1 MTKHL
6 RTMTVAMLL
15 TACAIASNATESNTF
30 NQVTN
35 ASEQNVINADDNKTQ
50 KCVEFVAGTDKGS
63 TGTLEGGFASDKISK
78 DGVTVY
84 CSRASFKNNPY
95 RFNGSST
102 INGSS
107 TTTISTEKG
116 NIVKIEIVG
125 DGLTK
130 LVADGDGE
138 YNITKNLIVWTGSAK
153 SVSFKNKKTLADYAA
168 ATNIRVYVE
177 LPGTTTGVGSVNVDK
192 HNNANN
198 AVYNLQGQ
206 RIDGKSLPKGIY
218 IKNGKKFMVK

>member
-1 MTKHL
+1 
-6 RTMTVAMLL
+6 MTVAMLL
-15 TACAIASNATESNTF
+15 TACAIVSNATEANTF

-35 ASEQNVINADDNKTQ
+35 ASEENVINADDNKTE
-50 KCVEFVAGTDKGS
+50 KCVEFLAGTDKGS
-63 TGTLEGGFASDKISK
+63 TGTFEGGFVSDEISK
-78 DGVTVY
+78 DGVKVY
-84 CSRASFKNNPY
+84 CSRASFKKNPY
-95 RFNGSST
+95 RFNGT
-102 INGSS
+102 S

-116 NIVKIEIVG
+116 NILKIEIVG

-130 LVADGDGE
+130 LVENGEGE

-153 SVSFKNKKTLADYAA
+153 SVSFKNNKTLAEYAS

-177 LPGTTTGVGSVNVDK
+177 LPGTTTGIGSVNVDK
-192 HNNANN
+192 NNNANN

-206 RIDGKSLPKGIY
+206 RVDGKSLPKGIY

>member
-15 TACAIASNATESNTF
+15 TTCAIVSNATEANTF

-35 ASEQNVINADDNKTQ
+35 ASEENVTNADDNKTQ

-63 TGTLEGGFASDKISK
+63 TGILGGASKADEISK
-78 DGVTVY
+78 DGVKVH
-84 CSRASFKNNPY
+84 CSHASFKYNPY
-95 RFNGSST
+95 RFNGF
-102 INGSS
+102 S
-107 TTTISTEKG
+107 TTTISTETG

-125 DGLTK
+125 EGLTK
-130 LVADGDGE
+130 LVENGEGE
-138 YNITKNLIVWTGSAK
+138 YNITKDLIVWTGSSK
-153 SVSFKNKKTLADYAA
+153 SVSFKNNLDWANYAA

-177 LPGTTTGVGSVNVDK
+177 LPGTTTGIGSVNMDTNK
-192 HNNANN
+192 AGNN
-198 AVYNLQGQ
+198 AVYNLKGQ
-206 RIDGKSLPKGIY
+206 RVDGKSLPKGIY

>member
-15 TACAIASNATESNTF
+15 TACSIVSNATEANTS

-35 ASEQNVINADDNKTQ
+35 ASEQNVINADDNKTE

-63 TGTLEGGFASDKISK
+63 TETFDGGFVSDEISK
-78 DGVTVY
+78 DGVKVH
-84 CSRASFKNNPY
+84 CSRASFKYNPY
-95 RFNGSST
+95 RFNGFSK
-102 INGSS
+102 
-107 TTTISTEKG
+107 TTISTEKG

-130 LVADGDGE
+130 LVENGEGE
-138 YNITKNLIVWTGSAK
+138 YSITKNLIVWTGSAK
-153 SVSFKNKKTLADYAA
+153 SVSFKNNKTLADYAS

-177 LPGTTTGVGSVNVDK
+177 LPGTTTGIGSVNMDTNK
-192 HNNANN
+192 AGNN
-198 AVYNLQGQ
+198 AVYNLKGQ
-206 RIDGKSLPKGIY
+206 RVDGKSLPKGIY
-218 IKNGKKFMVK
+218 IKNGKKLMVK

>member
-1 MTKHL
+1 
-6 RTMTVAMLL
+6 MTVAMLL
-15 TACAIASNATESNTF
+15 TACSIVSNATEANTS

-35 ASEQNVINADDNKTQ
+35 ASEQNVINADDNKTE

-63 TGTLEGGFASDKISK
+63 TETFDGGFVSDEISK
-78 DGVTVY
+78 DGVKVH
-84 CSRASFKNNPY
+84 CSRASFKYNPY
-95 RFNGSST
+95 RFNGFSK
-102 INGSS
+102 
-107 TTTISTEKG
+107 TTISTEKG

-130 LVADGDGE
+130 LVENGEGE
-138 YNITKNLIVWTGSAK
+138 YSITKNLIVWTGSSK
-153 SVSFKNKKTLADYAA
+153 SVSFKNNKTLADYAS

-177 LPGTTTGVGSVNVDK
+177 LQGTTTGVGSVNVDK

-206 RIDGKSLPKGIY
+206 RVDGKSLPKGMY

>member
-15 TACAIASNATESNTF
+15 AACAIVSNATEANTS

-35 ASEQNVINADDNKTQ
+35 ASEQNVINADDNKTE
-50 KCVEFVAGTDKGS
+50 KCVEFVAGTDEGS
-63 TGTLEGGFASDKISK
+63 TGTLGGGFVADEISK
-78 DGVTVY
+78 DGVKVY
-84 CSRASFKNNPY
+84 CSRASFQSNPY
-95 RFNGSST
+95 RFNGSSK
-102 INGSS
+102 
-107 TTTISTEKG
+107 TTISTETG

-130 LVADGDGE
+130 LVENGEGD
-138 YNITKNLIVWTGSAK
+138 YSITKNLIVWTGSAK
-153 SVSFKNKKTLADYAA
+153 SVSFKNDKLPHDYAS

-177 LPGTTTGVGSVNVDK
+177 LPGTTTGIGSVNVDK
-192 HNNANN
+192 NNNANN
-198 AVYNLQGQ
+198 AVYNLHGQ
-206 RIDGKSLPKGIY
+206 RVNGKSLPKGIY

>member
-15 TACAIASNATESNTF
+15 TACSIVSNATEANTY
-30 NQVTN
+30 NQLTN
-35 ASEQNVINADDNKTQ
+35 TSEENVINADDNKTE

-63 TGTLEGGFASDKISK
+63 TGIGLGASKADEISK
-78 DGVTVY
+78 DGVKVH
-84 CSRASFKNNPY
+84 CSRASFKYNPY
-95 RFNGSST
+95 RFNGF
-102 INGSS
+102 S

-130 LVADGDGE
+130 LVENGEGE
-138 YNITKNLIVWTGSAK
+138 YNITKDLIVWTGSAK
-153 SVSFKNKKTLADYAA
+153 SVSFKNNKTLADYAS
-168 ATNIRVYVE
+168 ATNIRIYVE
-177 LPGTTTGVGSVNVDK
+177 LPGTTTGIGSVNMDTNK
-192 HNNANN
+192 AGNN
-198 AVYNLQGQ
+198 AVYNLKGQ
-206 RIDGKSLPKGIY
+206 RVDGKSLPKGIY

>member
-1 MTKHL
+1 
-6 RTMTVAMLL
+6 MTVAMLL
-15 TACAIASNATESNTF
+15 TACAIVSNATEANTF

-35 ASEQNVINADDNKTQ
+35 ASEENVINADDNKTQ
-50 KCVEFVAGTDKGS
+50 KCVEFVAGTDNGS
-63 TGTLEGGFASDKISK
+63 TGTLGGASKADEISK
-78 DGVTVY
+78 DGVTVH

-95 RFNGSST
+95 RF
-102 INGSS
+102 NGSS

-125 DGLTK
+125 DGLKK
-130 LVADGDGE
+130 LVKNGEGE
-138 YNITKNLIVWTGSAK
+138 YNITNDLIVWTGSSK
-153 SVSFKNKKTLADYAA
+153 SVSFKNKKTLAEYAA

-177 LPGTTTGVGSVNVDK
+177 LPGTTTGIGSVNVDK
-192 HNNANN
+192 NNKADN

-206 RIDGKSLPKGIY
+206 RVDGKSLPKGIY

>member
-15 TACAIASNATESNTF
+15 TACSIVSNATEANTS

-35 ASEQNVINADDNKTQ
+35 ASEQNVINADDNKTE

-63 TGTLEGGFASDKISK
+63 TETFDGGFVSDEISK
-78 DGVTVY
+78 DGVKVH
-84 CSRASFKNNPY
+84 CSRASFKYNPY
-95 RFNGSST
+95 RFNGFSK
-102 INGSS
+102 
-107 TTTISTEKG
+107 TTISTEKG

-130 LVADGDGE
+130 LVENGEGE
-138 YNITKNLIVWTGSAK
+138 YSITKNLIVWTGSSK
-153 SVSFKNKKTLADYAA
+153 SVSFKNNKTLADYAS

-177 LPGTTTGVGSVNVDK
+177 LQGTTTGVGSVNVDK

-206 RIDGKSLPKGIY
+206 RVDGKSLPKGMY

>member
-15 TACAIASNATESNTF
+15 TTCAIVSNATETNTF

-35 ASEQNVINADDNKTQ
+35 ASEENVTNADDNKTQ

-63 TGTLEGGFASDKISK
+63 TSTLGGASKADEISK
-78 DGVTVY
+78 DGVTVH

-95 RFNGSST
+95 RF
-102 INGSS
+102 NGSS

-130 LVADGDGE
+130 LVENGEGE
-138 YNITKNLIVWTGSAK
+138 YNITNDLIVWTGSAK

-177 LPGTTTGVGSVNVDK
+177 LPGTTTGIGSVNVDK

>member
-15 TACAIASNATESNTF
+15 TACAIVSNATEANTF

-63 TGTLEGGFASDKISK
+63 TSTLGGASKADEISK
-78 DGVTVY
+78 DGVKVH
-84 CSRASFKNNPY
+84 CSLASFKNNPY
-95 RFNGSST
+95 RF
-102 INGSS
+102 NGSS

-125 DGLTK
+125 DGLKK
-130 LVADGDGE
+130 LVKNGEGE
-138 YNITKNLIVWTGSAK
+138 YNITNDLIVWTGSAK
-153 SVSFKNKKTLADYAA
+153 SVSFKNKKTLAEYAA

-177 LPGTTTGVGSVNVDK
+177 LPGTTTGIGSVNVDK

-206 RIDGKSLPKGIY
+206 RVDGKSLPKGIY

>member
-15 TACAIASNATESNTF
+15 TACSIVSNATEANTF

-50 KCVEFVAGTDKGS
+50 KCVEFVAGTDNGS
-63 TGTLEGGFASDKISK
+63 TGTLGGASKADEISK
-78 DGVTVY
+78 DGVKVH

-95 RFNGSST
+95 RF
-102 INGSS
+102 NGSS

-125 DGLTK
+125 DGLKK
-130 LVADGDGE
+130 LVKNGEGE
-138 YNITKNLIVWTGSAK
+138 YNITNDLIVWTGSAK
-153 SVSFKNKKTLADYAA
+153 SVSFKNKKTLAEYAA

-177 LPGTTTGVGSVNVDK
+177 LPGTTTGIGSVNVDK

-206 RIDGKSLPKGIY
+206 RVDGKSLPKGIY

>member
-15 TACAIASNATESNTF
+15 TACAIVSNATEANTS
-30 NQVTN
+30 NQVTD
-35 ASEQNVINADDNKTQ
+35 ASEQNVINADDNKTE
-50 KCVEFVAGTDKGS
+50 KCVEFVAGTDNGT
-63 TGTLEGGFASDKISK
+63 TGILGGASKADEISK
-78 DGVTVY
+78 DGVTVH
-84 CSRASFKNNPY
+84 CSRASFKYNPY
-95 RFNGSST
+95 RF
-102 INGSS
+102 NGSS
-107 TTTISTEKG
+107 TTTISTETG

-130 LVADGDGE
+130 LVENGEGE
-138 YNITKNLIVWTGSAK
+138 YNITNDLIVWTGSAK
-153 SVSFKNKKTLADYAA
+153 SVSFKNNKTLVDYAS
-168 ATNIRVYVE
+168 ATNIRIYVE

-206 RIDGKSLPKGIY
+206 RVDGKSLPKGIY

>member
-1 MTKHL
+1 
-6 RTMTVAMLL
+6 MTVAMLL
-15 TACAIASNATESNTF
+15 TTCAIVSNATEANTF

-35 ASEQNVINADDNKTQ
+35 ASEENVTNADDNKTQ

-63 TGTLEGGFASDKISK
+63 TSTLGGASKADEISK
-78 DGVTVY
+78 DGVTVH

-102 INGSS
+102 
-107 TTTISTEKG
+107 TTISTKKG

-130 LVADGDGE
+130 LVENGEGE
-138 YNITKNLIVWTGSAK
+138 YNITNDLIVWTGSAK
-153 SVSFKNKKTLADYAA
+153 SVSFKNNKTLADYAA
-168 ATNIRVYVE
+168 TTNIRVYVE
-177 LPGTTTGVGSVNVDK
+177 LPGTTTGIGSVNVDK

>member
-15 TACAIASNATESNTF
+15 TACAIVSNATEANTY
-30 NQVTN
+30 NQLTN
-35 ASEQNVINADDNKTQ
+35 TSEENVINADDNKTE

-63 TGTLEGGFASDKISK
+63 TETFDGGFVSDEISK
-78 DGVTVY
+78 DGVKVH
-84 CSRASFKNNPY
+84 CSRASFKYNPY
-95 RFNGSST
+95 RFNGFSK
-102 INGSS
+102 
-107 TTTISTEKG
+107 TTISTEKG

-130 LVADGDGE
+130 LVENGEGE
-138 YNITKNLIVWTGSAK
+138 YSITKNLIVWTGSSK
-153 SVSFKNKKTLADYAA
+153 SVSFKNNKTLADYAS

-206 RIDGKSLPKGIY
+206 RVDGKSLPKGMY
-218 IKNGKKFMVK
+218 INNAKKFMVK

>member
-1 MTKHL
+1 
-6 RTMTVAMLL
+6 MTVAMLL
-15 TACAIASNATESNTF
+15 TTCAIVSNATEGNTF

-35 ASEQNVINADDNKTQ
+35 ASEQNVINADDNKTE

-63 TGTLEGGFASDKISK
+63 TGTFAGGFVSDEISK
-78 DGVTVY
+78 DGVKVY

-95 RFNGSST
+95 RF
-102 INGSS
+102 NGSS

-130 LVADGDGE
+130 LVENGEGE
-138 YNITKNLIVWTGSAK
+138 YNITKNLIVWTGSSK
-153 SVSFKNKKTLADYAA
+153 SVSFKNNKDWANYAS

-206 RIDGKSLPKGIY
+206 RVNGKSLPKGIY

>member
-6 RTMTVAMLL
+6 RLMFVAML
-15 TACAIASNATESNTF
+15 TIACSLIGKAAEGGTYKL
-30 NQVTN
+30 VTD
-35 ASEQNVINADDNKTQ
+35 ASELNEIKTDDNKTE

-63 TGTLEGGFASDKISK
+63 TGTLGGASKADEISK
-78 DGVTVY
+78 DGVTVH

-95 RFNGSST
+95 RFNGF
-102 INGSS
+102 S

-125 DGLTK
+125 NGLTK
-130 LVADGDGE
+130 LVENGEGE
-138 YNITKNLIVWTGSAK
+138 YSITKNLIVWTGSSK
-153 SVSFKNKKTLADYAA
+153 SVSFKNNKDWANYAA

-177 LPGTTTGVGSVNVDK
+177 LPGTSTGIGSVNVDK
-192 HNNANN
+192 QNKADN

-206 RIDGKSLPKGIY
+206 RVNGKSLTKGIY
-218 IKNGKKFMVK
+218 IKNGKKFAVK

>member
-1 MTKHL
+1 
-6 RTMTVAMLL
+6 MLL
-15 TACAIASNATESNTF
+15 TACAIVSNATEANTF

-35 ASEQNVINADDNKTQ
+35 ASEENVTNADDNKTQ

-63 TGTLEGGFASDKISK
+63 TGTWGGASKADEISK
-78 DGVTVY
+78 DGVKVH
-84 CSRASFKNNPY
+84 CSLASFKNNPY
-95 RFNGSST
+95 RF
-102 INGSS
+102 NGSS

-125 DGLTK
+125 DGLKK
-130 LVADGDGE
+130 LVKNGEGE
-138 YNITKNLIVWTGSAK
+138 YNITNDLIVWTGSAK

-177 LPGTTTGVGSVNVDK
+177 LSGTTTGIGSVNVDK
-192 HNNANN
+192 NNKADN

-206 RIDGKSLPKGIY
+206 RVDGKSLPKGIY

>member
-1 MTKHL
+1 
-6 RTMTVAMLL
+6 MTVAMLL
-15 TACAIASNATESNTF
+15 TTCAIVSNATETNTF

-35 ASEQNVINADDNKTQ
+35 ASEENVTNADDNKTQ

-63 TGTLEGGFASDKISK
+63 TSTLGGASKADEISK
-78 DGVTVY
+78 DGVTVH

-95 RFNGSST
+95 RF
-102 INGSS
+102 NGSS

-130 LVADGDGE
+130 LVENGEGE
-138 YNITKNLIVWTGSAK
+138 YNITNDLIVWTGSSK
-153 SVSFKNKKTLADYAA
+153 SVSFKNNKTIAEYAS

-177 LPGTTTGVGSVNVDK
+177 LPGTTTGIGSVNVDK
-192 HNNANN
+192 NNNANN

-206 RIDGKSLPKGIY
+206 RVKGKSLPKGIY

>member
-1 MTKHL
+1 
-6 RTMTVAMLL
+6 MTVAMLL
-15 TACAIASNATESNTF
+15 TACAIVSNATEANTF

-35 ASEQNVINADDNKTQ
+35 ASEANVTNADDNKTQ

-63 TGTLEGGFASDKISK
+63 TGTLGGASMADEISK
-78 DGVTVY
+78 DGVKVH

-95 RFNGSST
+95 RF
-102 INGSS
+102 NGSS

-125 DGLTK
+125 DGLKK
-130 LVADGDGE
+130 LVKNGEGE
-138 YNITKNLIVWTGSAK
+138 YNITNDLIVWTGSAK
-153 SVSFKNKKTLADYAA
+153 SVSFKNKKTLAEYAA

-177 LPGTTTGVGSVNVDK
+177 LPDTATGIGSVNVDK
-192 HNNANN
+192 NNKADN

-206 RIDGKSLPKGIY
+206 RVDGKSLPKGIY

>member
-15 TACAIASNATESNTF
+15 TACAIVSNATEANTF

-35 ASEQNVINADDNKTQ
+35 ASEANVINADDNKTQ
-50 KCVEFVAGTDKGS
+50 KCVEFVAGTDNGS
-63 TGTLEGGFASDKISK
+63 TGTLGGASKADEISK
-78 DGVTVY
+78 DGVTVH

-95 RFNGSST
+95 RF
-102 INGSS
+102 NGSS

-125 DGLTK
+125 DGLKK
-130 LVADGDGE
+130 LVKNGEGE
-138 YNITKNLIVWTGSAK
+138 YNITNDLIVWTGSSK
-153 SVSFKNKKTLADYAA
+153 SVSFKNKKTLAEYAA

-177 LPGTTTGVGSVNVDK
+177 LPGTTTGIGSVNVDK
-192 HNNANN
+192 NNKADN

-206 RIDGKSLPKGIY
+206 RVDGKSLPKGIY

>member
-15 TACAIASNATESNTF
+15 TTCAIVSNATEANTF

-35 ASEQNVINADDNKTQ
+35 ASEQNVINADDNKTE

-63 TGTLEGGFASDKISK
+63 TETFDGGFVSDEISK
-78 DGVTVY
+78 DGVKVH
-84 CSRASFKNNPY
+84 CSRASFKYNPY
-95 RFNGSST
+95 RFNGFSK
-102 INGSS
+102 
-107 TTTISTEKG
+107 TTISTEKG

-130 LVADGDGE
+130 LVKNGEGE
-138 YNITKNLIVWTGSAK
+138 YNITKKLIVWTGSSK
-153 SVSFKNKKTLADYAA
+153 SVSFKNNKTLADYAS

-177 LPGTTTGVGSVNVDK
+177 LPGTTTGIGSVNVDK
-192 HNNANN
+192 QNKADN

-206 RIDGKSLPKGIY
+206 RVNGKSLPKGIY

>member
-1 MTKHL
+1 
-6 RTMTVAMLL
+6 MTVAMLL
-15 TACAIASNATESNTF
+15 TTCAIVSNATEGNTF

-35 ASEQNVINADDNKTQ
+35 ASEENVTNADDNKTQ
-50 KCVEFVAGTDKGS
+50 KCVEFVAGTDNGT
-63 TGTLEGGFASDKISK
+63 TGILGGASKADEINK
-78 DGVTVY
+78 DGVTVH
-84 CSRASFKNNPY
+84 CSRASFKYNPY
-95 RFNGSST
+95 RFNGF
-102 INGSS
+102 S

-130 LVADGDGE
+130 LVENGEGE
-138 YNITKNLIVWTGSAK
+138 YNITKDLIVWTGSAK
-153 SVSFKNKKTLADYAA
+153 SVSFKNNWDWANYAS

-177 LPGTTTGVGSVNVDK
+177 LPGTTTGIGSVNMDTNK
-192 HNNANN
+192 AGNN
-198 AVYNLQGQ
+198 AVYNLKGQ

>member
-15 TACAIASNATESNTF
+15 TACSIVSNATEANTS

-35 ASEQNVINADDNKTQ
+35 ASEENVINADDNKTQ

-63 TGTLEGGFASDKISK
+63 TGTLGGASKADEISK
-78 DGVTVY
+78 DRVTVH

-95 RFNGSST
+95 RFNGF
-102 INGSS
+102 S
-107 TTTISTEKG
+107 TTTISTETG

-130 LVADGDGE
+130 LVENGEGE
-138 YNITKNLIVWTGSAK
+138 YNITNDLIVWTGSAK
-153 SVSFKNKKTLADYAA
+153 SVSFKNNLDWANYAA

-177 LPGTTTGVGSVNVDK
+177 LPGTTTGIGSVNVDK
-192 HNNANN
+192 NNNANN

-206 RIDGKSLPKGIY
+206 RVDGKSLPKGIY

>member
-1 MTKHL
+1 
-6 RTMTVAMLL
+6 MTVAMLL
-15 TACAIASNATESNTF
+15 TACAIVSNATEANTF

-35 ASEQNVINADDNKTQ
+35 ASEENVINAEDNKTE

-63 TGTLEGGFASDKISK
+63 TGTLGGASKADEISK
-78 DGVTVY
+78 DGVKVY
-84 CSRASFKNNPY
+84 CSRASFKKNPY
-95 RFNGSST
+95 RFNGT
-102 INGSS
+102 S
-107 TTTISTEKG
+107 TTTISTETG

-130 LVADGDGE
+130 LVENGEGE
-138 YNITKNLIVWTGSAK
+138 YNITKNLIVWTGSSK
-153 SVSFKNKKTLADYAA
+153 SVSFKNNKTLIDYAS

-177 LPGTTTGVGSVNVDK
+177 LPGTSTGIGSVNVDK
-192 HNNANN
+192 HNNADN

-206 RIDGKSLPKGIY
+206 RVNGKSLPKGIY

>member
-1 MTKHL
+1 
-6 RTMTVAMLL
+6 MTVAMLL
-15 TACAIASNATESNTF
+15 TTCAIVSNATEANTF

-35 ASEQNVINADDNKTQ
+35 ASEENVTNADDNKTQ

-63 TGTLEGGFASDKISK
+63 TGTWGGASKADEISK
-78 DGVTVY
+78 DGVTVH

-95 RFNGSST
+95 RFNGF
-102 INGSS
+102 S

-130 LVADGDGE
+130 LVENGEGE
-138 YNITKNLIVWTGSAK
+138 YNITKDLIVWTGSSK
-153 SVSFKNKKTLADYAA
+153 SVSFKNNKTLADYAS

-177 LPGTTTGVGSVNVDK
+177 LPGTTTGIGSVNVDK
-192 HNNANN
+192 NNNANN

-206 RIDGKSLPKGIY
+206 RVNGKSLPKGIY

>member
-1 MTKHL
+1 
-6 RTMTVAMLL
+6 MTVAMLL
-15 TACAIASNATESNTF
+15 TTCAIVSNATEANTF

-35 ASEQNVINADDNKTQ
+35 ASEQNVINADDNKTE

-63 TGTLEGGFASDKISK
+63 TGTFAGGFVSDEISK
-78 DGVTVY
+78 DGVKVY

-95 RFNGSST
+95 RFNGFSK
-102 INGSS
+102 
-107 TTTISTEKG
+107 TTISTEKG

-130 LVADGDGE
+130 LVENGEGE
-138 YNITKNLIVWTGSAK
+138 YSITKNLIVWTGSSK
-153 SVSFKNKKTLADYAA
+153 SVSFKNNKDWANYAS

-198 AVYNLQGQ
+198 AVYNLKGQ
-206 RIDGKSLPKGIY
+206 RVNGKSLPKGIY

>member
-1 MTKHL
+1 
-6 RTMTVAMLL
+6 MTVAMLL
-15 TACAIASNATESNTF
+15 TTCAIVSNATEANTF

-35 ASEQNVINADDNKTQ
+35 ASEENVTNADDNKTY

-63 TGTLEGGFASDKISK
+63 TSTLGGASKADEISK
-78 DGVTVY
+78 DGVTVH

-95 RFNGSST
+95 RFNGF
-102 INGSS
+102 S

-130 LVADGDGE
+130 LVENGEGE
-138 YNITKNLIVWTGSAK
+138 YSITKNLIVWTGSSK
-153 SVSFKNKKTLADYAA
+153 SVSFKNNKDWANYAS

-206 RIDGKSLPKGIY
+206 RVDGKSLPKGMY

>member
-1 MTKHL
+1 
-6 RTMTVAMLL
+6 MTVAMLL
-15 TACAIASNATESNTF
+15 TACAIVSNATEANTS

-35 ASEQNVINADDNKTQ
+35 ASEQNVINADDNKTE
-50 KCVEFVAGTDKGS
+50 KCVEFVAGTDNGT
-63 TGTLEGGFASDKISK
+63 TGILGGASKADEINK
-78 DGVTVY
+78 DGVTVH
-84 CSRASFKNNPY
+84 CSRASFKYNPY
-95 RFNGSST
+95 RF
-102 INGSS
+102 NGSS

-130 LVADGDGE
+130 LVENGEGE
-138 YNITKNLIVWTGSAK
+138 YNITNDLIVWTGSAK
-153 SVSFKNKKTLADYAA
+153 SVSFKNNKTLADYAS

-206 RIDGKSLPKGIY
+206 RVDGKSLSKGIY